1 MIVPSAGVSSLSDLP
16 ALAASRALVSNAS
29 GVIDVSA
36 ATATEAGYL
45 SGVTSAIQTQLNA
58 KAATT
63 HQHSATTDI
72 TSGTL
77 ATAQGGR
84 GRGNYTAANRVPY
97 AASTTAETDS
107 ASLTF
112 NGTTLSVG
120 SCTLNSA
127 GVFNITGSATWQV
140 AAWDVLKFVSGNGVR
155 FGGVTSSQWSK
166 VECYASGSEVMRWTS
181 GGLIIGGTSLDSSA
195 ALEVNSTTRGI
206 LPSRMT
212 STQRGLIAS
221 PAEGLVV
228 YDTTLDALMV
238 FDSTSSSWKRVVT
251 GEGVYDLYVTNP
263 AFFYYDAIH
272 FGIIDF
278 ANGYALQALGGCI
291 ELDAAEAYYLGNKD
305 TDGSWRHIRSGNDL
319 LFQRRESSSWVTKQ
333 TISA

>member
-127 GVFNITGSATWQV
+127 GVFNITGSSTWQV
-140 AAWDVLKFVSGNGVR
+140 AAWDVLKYVSGNGVR
-155 FGGVTSSQWSK
+155 FGGVTSSQWSQ
-166 VECYASGSEVMRWTS
+166 VECYASGSEVMRWTNQ
-181 GGLIIGGTSLDSSA
+181 GIVIGATTLDASA
-195 ALEVNSTTRGI
+195 KLQVDSTTRGF
-206 LPSRMT
+206 LPPRMT

-228 YDTTLDALMV
+228 YDTTLDSLMV
-238 FDSTSSSWKRVVT
+238 YT
-251 GEGVYDLYVTNP
+251 GSEWVRLAGSN
-263 AFFYYDAIH
+263 
-272 FGIIDF
+272 GI
-278 ANGYALQALGGCI
+278 YALYSPGSLRVSTGVAENVDISPDDGFALKSDVGCVQ
-291 ELDAAEAYYLGNKD
+291 LPASEAYYLGDKD

>member
-127 GVFNITGSATWQV
+127 GVFNITGSSTWQV
-140 AAWDVLKFVSGNGVR
+140 AAWDVLKYVSGNGVR
-155 FGGVTSSQWSK
+155 FGGVTSSQWSQ

-195 ALEVNSTTRGI
+195 AFKVASTTKGA
-206 LPSRMT
+206 LLAPMT
-212 STQRGLIAS
+212 STQRGLIAT
-221 PAEGLVV
+221 PDNGLEV
-228 YDTTLDALMV
+228 YDTTLNAKIVWNGAEWVRLV
-238 FDSTSSSWKRVVT
+238 GSGS
-251 GEGVYDLYVTNP
+251 GYDLYSFGTTRFSTGVTENVDINP
-263 AFFYYDAIH
+263 GVGFALKADA
-272 FGIIDF
+272 
-278 ANGYALQALGGCI
+278 GCVQ
-291 ELDAAEAYYLGNKD
+291 LPDTEAYYLGDKD

-319 LFQRRESSSWVTKQ
+319 LFQRRESDSWVTKQ